1 MKRKNI
7 YFYITFM
14 LLLSCEGPF
23 FDVPADEDS
32 IPPTLTITFP
42 ADQSILS
49 DSVLISAYAF
59 DNVGLDLVTLYL
71 NDSVVHESME
81 GPFEYLWPTSNN
93 EEDEFHTIRAKAT
106 DLAGNVNY
114 TNTLQV
120 LVDNQDN
127 QSPTGALIFPFT
139 GQTLTGEITII
150 IEASDNDQVETVDLY
165 INGDS
170 IATYQEPPYRYD
182 WNTLNEIDDVIHT
195 IHAHVRD
202 NAGNQITIGPINV
215 TIDNYDSDDEIAPT
229 GTIISPA
236 SASTVSGTINIE
248 VNAYDNIRMGHVD
261 FIIDGS
267 AVAHDSI
274 PPYSYSW
281 NTLGEAEDSDHVIN
295 INLSDSAGNTT
306 SLFPVTVFVDN
317 IEDADITPPSIVIYD
332 PAANQTVS
340 GTVTF
345 MTIATDNVAI
355 DRVEFYHDYELEFT
369 ATNYPYNYE
378 WNSTLIAEDSEHVWH
393 AKAFDTS
400 GNNSQ
405 TQPMV
410 LFVDNIDNIPP
421 TGFILYPYAGQ
432 IVSDNIEIQVSASDN
447 VGIAE
452 VEFYLDGNLLS
463 SDDQVPY
470 AHEWNTNSSSEDEE
484 HVIYATIIDLQG
496 NSTDLSPISVTVN
509 NDDAP
514 SNDLTPPIATILTP
528 LSTQAVSDTVIITGF
543 ASDNHEIERVMFYVN
558 DQLIETVTDSP
569 FTTNWITYEEANN
582 SEHVIQMTAQDPS
595 GNQSSAQPVLVTVI
609 NEYTGEINN
618 LTLLAT
624 ENTISLSWDAPNDAE
639 SYKIYKN
646 GSFLTE
652 INEQFLDDVVVPGT
666 EFCYTVSAVNIVNL
680 EGPQSTEVC
689 ETSLYPSS
697 PTLSLSIDGSLA
709 NLTWTSV
716 STAES
721 YRLYQDD
728 VFIIELAVLN
738 HTLDIGT
745 GSNTCFKVTSVNSIG
760 TESLVSNEE
769 CGEGSS

>member
-150 IEASDNDQVETVDLY
+150 IEASDNDQVETVNLY

-340 GTVTF
+340 GTITF

-609 NEYTGEINN
+609 NEYIGEINN

-769 CGEGSS
+769 CGEGS